1 MKIFSCLIYDYYNLF
16 NQFFQEKNVIKVIK
30 IISLISWENRP
41 TTSPK
46 WGLHAEKTLILSHSL
61 N

>member
-30 IISLISWENRP
+30 IISLISWENSP

-46 WGLHAEKTLILSHSL
+46 WGSHAEKTLILSHLLS
-61 N
+61 

>member
-1 MKIFSCLIYDYYNLF
+1 MKFFSCLIYDYYNLF

-46 WGLHAEKTLILSHSL
+46 WGLHAEKTLILSHLLS
-61 N
+61 

>member
-41 TTSPK
+41 TTSPE
-46 WGLHAEKTLILSHSL
+46 WGLHAEKTLILSHLLS
-61 N
+61 

>member
-46 WGLHAEKTLILSHSL
+46 RGLHAEKTLILSHLLS
-61 N
+61 

>member
-46 WGLHAEKTLILSHSL
+46 WGLYAEKTLILSHLLS
-61 N
+61 

>member
-30 IISLISWENRP
+30 TISLISWENRP

-46 WGLHAEKTLILSHSL
+46 WGSHAEKR
-61 N
+61 

>member
-16 NQFFQEKNVIKVIK
+16 NQFFQKKNVIKVIK
-30 IISLISWENRP
+30 IISLISWENSP

-46 WGLHAEKTLILSHSL
+46 WGLHAEKTLILSHLLS
-61 N
+61 

>member
-1 MKIFSCLIYDYYNLF
+1 MKIFFRFVCDYFNHF

-41 TTSPK
+41 TQAQS
-46 WGLHAEKTLILSHSL
+46 GAYTLKKR
-61 N
+61 

>member
-46 WGLHAEKTLILSHSL
+46 WGSHAEKR
-61 N
+61 

>member
-30 IISLISWENRP
+30 TISLISWEKRP

-46 WGLHAEKTLILSHSL
+46 WGLHAEKTLILSHLLS
-61 N
+61 

>member
-41 TTSPK
+41 TSSPK
-46 WGLHAEKTLILSHSL
+46 WGLHAEKTLILSHLLS
-61 N
+61 

>member
-1 MKIFSCLIYDYYNLF
+1 MLNNNQNEIFFRFVCDYYNLF

-41 TTSPK
+41 TQAQS
-46 WGLHAEKTLILSHSL
+46 GAYTLKKR
-61 N
+61 

>member
-1 MKIFSCLIYDYYNLF
+1 MKIFFRFVCDYYNLF

-30 IISLISWENRP
+30 IISLISWENCP

-46 WGLHAEKTLILSHSL
+46 WGLHAEKTLILSHLLS
-61 N
+61 

>member
-46 WGLHAEKTLILSHSL
+46 WGLHAEKR
-61 N
+61 

>member
-1 MKIFSCLIYDYYNLF
+1 MKNFFRFVCDYYNLF

-41 TTSPK
+41 TQAQS
-46 WGLHAEKTLILSHSL
+46 GAYTLKKH
-61 N
+61 

>member
-1 MKIFSCLIYDYYNLF
+1 MKIFFRFVCDYYNLF
-16 NQFFQEKNVIKVIK
+16 NQFFQEIKVIK

-46 WGLHAEKTLILSHSL
+46 WGLHAEKTLILSHLLS
-61 N
+61 